1 MPDAIRVVAL
11 DYDGTLTQ
19 GQRPAAELLDELA
32 RVRSAGR
39 AVVLVTGRILGELRA
54 DFPEVDEHFDLIVAE
69 NGAVLSRRG
78 AARDIVTPVDPR
90 LGIALTHRD
99 VPIRQGRVLLACDA
113 VHDAAV
119 LAEVTRLGLD
129 CQLVRNRAALMVL
142 PAGVT
147 KGTGLLEGLA
157 ELGLSRHS
165 TLAVGDA
172 ENDHSLLEVCEVGAA
187 VGDAVEALKD
197 HADLVLDAP
206 NGAGVHELLGGP
218 VLRGKQR
225 VHSTR
230 WQIEIG
236 TGPNGTP
243 MRIPAS
249 QLNVLI
255 IGASGAGK
263 SYAAGLLAEQALG
276 LGYSVLVLDAAGEH
290 RDLERLRGTLAFGGD
305 REPLPPP
312 DRIGDLLSHRYG
324 SLVLDLSLQPGAV
337 RHGYVAEIAAAVQE
351 HRATVGLPHWVVMEE
366 AHVLAGPNGP
376 ARELLTGGATS
387 HCLVTYHPMELHP
400 KVSDLVD
407 VVLAGAEGTVGR
419 EQTVAYLAA
428 FSGRAPDDVDRALA
442 AAPRGGAVVARR
454 DDPGVLVPVSLGDRA
469 TLHIRHQHKYAEAE
483 LPRHLRFFFARGNGG
498 PGPVAANI
506 GQLHDVLAACDGR
519 LITFHTQRADF
530 SRWIRDVL
538 TDTDLAEQVATIEQA
553 SDADTETV
561 RHRLLRAVEARYL

>member
-1 MPDAIRVVAL
+1 MSDAIRVFAL
-11 DYDGTLTQ
+11 DYDGTLAH

-39 AVVLVTGRILGELRA
+39 VVVLVTGRILGELRA

-78 AARDIVTPVDPR
+78 AARDIVKPVDPR

-119 LAEVTRLGLD
+119 LEEGTRLGLD

-147 KGTGLLEGLA
+147 KGTGLLEGLG

-172 ENDHSLLEVCEVGAA
+172 ENDHSMLELCEVGVA
-187 VGDAVEALKD
+187 VGDAVKALKE

-206 NGAGVHELLGGP
+206 DGAGVHELLGGP
-218 VLRGKQR
+218 VLRGEQR

-236 TGPNGTP
+236 TDPAGAPVS
-243 MRIPAS
+243 IPAG

-290 RDLERLRGTLAFGGD
+290 RDLEQLHGTLAFGGD

-312 DRIGDLLSHRYG
+312 DRIGTLLSHRYG
-324 SLVLDLSLQPGAV
+324 SLILDLSLQPGPV
-337 RHGYVAEIAAAVQE
+337 RHGYVTEIAAAVNE
-351 HRATVGLPHWVVMEE
+351 HRATVGLPHWVIMEE

-376 ARELLTGGATS
+376 ASDLLTGCATS
-387 HCLVTYHPMELHP
+387 HCLVSYHPMELHP

-419 EQTVAYLAA
+419 EQTVAYLSA
-428 FSGRAPDDVDRALA
+428 FSGCAPDEVDRALA

-454 DDPGVLVPVSLGDRA
+454 DDPGVLVPVALGVR
-469 TLHIRHQHKYAEAE
+469 TTTHVRHQHKYAEAE
-483 LPRHLRFFFARGNGG
+483 LPRNLRFFFTSSNGRAG
-498 PGPVAANI
+498 LVAANI
-506 GQLHDVLAACDGR
+506 GQLHDVLVDCDPR
-519 LITFHTQRADF
+519 LISFHTQRADF

-538 TDTDLAEQVATIEQA
+538 TDTDLAEQVATIERD
-553 SDADTETV
+553 SEADTETI
-561 RHRLLRAVEARYL
+561 RHRLLHAVEARYL